1 MRGKL
6 ALWMCVMRKREE
18 EDGEQSM
25 KLKDSKGDACLRLIL
40 MVAGK
45 LAATKLDLSMW
56 VRSHSLF
63 LLVFSPKLEEERM
76 GKGAGQ
82 KVIPSAHGF
91 AWFWRFGFDLVLRKV
106 LDISTM
112 LGWAGLLV
120 FYFPAACG
128 FAQAVGK

>member
-1 MRGKL
+1 
-6 ALWMCVMRKREE
+6 
-18 EDGEQSM
+18 
-25 KLKDSKGDACLRLIL
+25 
-40 MVAGK
+40 
-45 LAATKLDLSMW
+45 MW

-91 AWFWRFGFDLVLRKV
+91 AWFWWFGFDLVLRKV

-120 FYFPAACG
+120 FYFPAACE